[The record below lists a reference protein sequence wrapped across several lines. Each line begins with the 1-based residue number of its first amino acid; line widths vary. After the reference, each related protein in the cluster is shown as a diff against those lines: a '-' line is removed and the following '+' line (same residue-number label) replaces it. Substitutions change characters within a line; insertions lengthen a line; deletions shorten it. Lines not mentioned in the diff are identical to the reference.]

1 MGLIFIV
8 GGFPTIKFSSH
19 IPSSPTP
26 ISVNLPHLINGH
38 SRIAD
43 TKERPF
49 RCTKCKSTFVRRDLL
64 LRHDRTVHAKDGGVP
79 LHSEVKRRPG
89 APKTSPKAG
98 PTKRSIELDTATLE
112 QIEASS
118 DGMVDLEKAAMLITD
133 LHHKATVAMA
143 NQDNVVDEPS
153 TPYSPDHTTMFDTS
167 VPYLSST
174 PLPQMPW
181 DPFMSQSVIEPKAH
195 SISSSLSGSQD
206 SQLSQLSFPSAST
219 VHPHSNLLPPMLDER
234 YRETLAPSLQAL
246 SATMHL
252 SEPSTPNGLSPYPFM
267 TGPVSP
273 VDYRRSPGPS
283 QPLSLPKAPQLQSDE
298 EYDQIQET
306 MKKFDSE
313 GATQVSSHFQS
324 RGDIN
329 SCLSAYFNLFH
340 HHLPFLHPESFEP
353 SEVSTPLLLAVLS
366 IGALYTFDQD
376 KAYVLHIGSK
386 VLVNQFLQNKESF
399 SSRKCPLWTMQSTL
413 LNMIFAS
420 WSGDPKGLE
429 WSCSIKSL
437 LANVSDRSCTLC
449 NALTR

>member
-1 MGLIFIV
+1 M
-8 GGFPTIKFSSH
+8 
-19 IPSSPTP
+19 
-26 ISVNLPHLINGH
+26 
-38 SRIAD
+38 
-43 TKERPF
+43 
-49 RCTKCKSTFVRRDLL
+49 
-64 LRHDRTVHAKDGGVP
+64 HAKDGGVP
-79 LHSEVKRRPG
+79 LHSEVKRRTA
-89 APKTSPKAG
+89 APKTSPKVG

-118 DGMVDLEKAAMLITD
+118 DGMVDLERAAMLITD
-133 LHHKATVAMA
+133 LHHKATAAMA
-143 NQDNVVDEPS
+143 NQDDAVDEPA
-153 TPYSPDHTTMFDTS
+153 TPYSPDHATMFDTS
-167 VPYLSST
+167 VPFLSSAV

-181 DPFMSQSVIEPKAH
+181 ESFMTQSVIEPKAH

-219 VHPHSNLLPPMLDER
+219 VHPNSNLLPPMLDER
-234 YRETLAPSLQAL
+234 YRDTLAPSLHGL
-246 SATMHL
+246 SASMPL

-267 TGPVSP
+267 HEGPVSP

-283 QPLSLPKAPQLQSDE
+283 QPLSLPKAPQIQSDE
-298 EYDQIQET
+298 EYDIIHET
-306 MKKFDSE
+306 MSKCDE
-313 GATQVSSHFQS
+313 ETGTQVSSHFQT

-340 HHLPFLHPESFEP
+340 HHLPFLHPESFKP
-353 SEVSTPLLLAVLS
+353 SEVSAPLLLAVLS

-386 VLVNQFLQNKESF
+386 LLVSQFLQNKETF

-437 LANVSDRSCTLC
+437 LANVSLGLFR
-449 NALTR
+449 